1 MDLLFY
7 LGILLVIFIRLGH
20 LYVYNYVNCGPA
32 SSSSADGSKPNVNES
47 PNEGSPL
54 LEAADSSPADTT
66 DRAFNTRRRVVCSAA
81 AVGYMAVTALGM
93 YFILIEAQG

>member
-7 LGILLVIFIRLGH
+7 FGILLVIFIRLGH
-20 LYVYNYVNCGPA
+20 LYVYNYVNCAPA

-93 YFILIEAQG
+93 YFVLIEAQG